1 MNTLTVGFIGLGL
14 IGGSIAKVLKKN
26 RPDIYTIAYNRSE
39 APLKQAVADGVIDKA
54 SQVDESF
61 LACDFIFLCTPVEYN
76 SVYLEKLTPFI
87 KKGCIVTDVGS
98 VKGYIHH
105 TVGQLGLED
114 CFIGGHPMA
123 GSEKTG
129 YSNAS
134 DILLENAFYAI
145 TPTKSTTKDMLAR
158 YIELVKLTGA
168 IPVVLEPEHHDYSVA
183 GISHVPHIIAASLV
197 NLIKHSDDENGTMKL
212 LAAGGFKDITRIAS
226 SSPEMWEQICT
237 TNTNAIVKLLGDYID
252 YLTKIKDIVSS
263 REHAALNAFFDEA
276 RQYRNSV
283 ADGRRGPIIAEHV
296 VYCTI
301 QDREGALLDIISRI
315 TASHISIKN
324 LAIVNN
330 RDSEEGALKI
340 FFNNELDKLAAINV
354 LGESVVQ

>member
-39 APLKQAVADGVIDKA
+39 APRKQALADGVIDTATGKI
-54 SQVDESF
+54 DESF
-61 LACDFIFLCTPVEYN
+61 LECDFIFLCTPVEYN
-76 SVYLEKLTPFI
+76 SEYLGKLIPFI

-105 TVGQLGLED
+105 TVEELGLEE

-129 YSNAS
+129 YDNAS

-145 TPTKSTTKDMLAR
+145 TPTKATTQDMLAR
-158 YIELVKLTGA
+158 YIELVRLTGA
-168 IPVVLEPEHHDYSVA
+168 IPVVLDPEHHDYSVA

-197 NLIKHSDDENGTMKL
+197 NLIKHSDDEAGTMKL

-226 SSPEMWEQICT
+226 SSPQMWEQICT
-237 TNTNAIVKLLGDYID
+237 TNTDAIVKLLGDYID
-252 YLTKIKDIVSS
+252 YLSQIKDIVTL
-263 REHAALNAFFDEA
+263 RHKCLF
-276 RQYRNSV
+276 
-283 ADGRRGPIIAEHV
+283 
-296 VYCTI
+296 
-301 QDREGALLDIISRI
+301 
-315 TASHISIKN
+315 
-324 LAIVNN
+324 
-330 RDSEEGALKI
+330 
-340 FFNNELDKLAAINV
+340 
-354 LGESVVQ
+354 